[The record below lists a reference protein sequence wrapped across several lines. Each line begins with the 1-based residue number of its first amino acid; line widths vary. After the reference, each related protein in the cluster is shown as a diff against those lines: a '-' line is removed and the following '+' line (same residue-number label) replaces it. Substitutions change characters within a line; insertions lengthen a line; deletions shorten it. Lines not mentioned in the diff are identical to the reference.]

1 MRSNKE
7 ADIEE
12 IIANNLD
19 SLVSTLNKSNNKV
32 IVSISG
38 GIDSIVLLD
47 VILKIKKKLPID
59 LSLFHMN
66 YDMHCNADKMQ
77 NLCIRIAD
85 ENKLKIFTKKI
96 NSKNLFKN
104 TNLEAKA
111 RYARYEKLSDICS
124 KNKIDYILT
133 AHHEDDQIE
142 TIYMHK
148 EIHKSSWISQI
159 GIRATRNLIKTKDHS
174 VDIIRPMISIPKEQ
188 IINYANKNKLKFYDD
203 PTNKDVR
210 FLRNKI
216 RVEIKEKIQ
225 DKKFRNSFLN
235 IAYKNQIKINKISSD
250 INAKISKILFFSFS
264 DNFVILN
271 RKEISIQ
278 SIDFFTLFLKKIISE
293 NFSFTYHASSLF
305 WKNLFLFINSSKKE
319 KYFILDANK
328 NIKICK
334 SSKYVYLYID
344 KRRIKK
350 VINKIGNYTNRLG
363 VLSVIDSDPNCKFPD
378 KFSDKTKFLLSKF
391 YLNKLTID
399 FWNIGDKCTNDFG
412 VNMKV
417 SDIYI
422 NNKLSIFE
430 KKHYPIIKFENK
442 IIWIPGMFIANI
454 KTKLDRDDNNNNIL
468 LNWNSIL

>member
-1 MRSNKE
+1 MRYKKNNIQEIVNDNLSN
-7 ADIEE
+7 
-12 IIANNLD
+12 
-19 SLVSTLNKSNNKV
+19 LVSNLNTSNSKF
-32 IVSISG
+32 ILAISG
-38 GIDSIVLLD
+38 GIDSVVLSSL
-47 VILKIKKKLPID
+47 ILKIKDKIPTN

-66 YDMHCNADKMQ
+66 YNMHSNADKMEK
-77 NLCIRIAD
+77 LCTEIAS
-85 ENKLKIFTKKI
+85 NNNLKIFIKKV
-96 NSKNLFKN
+96 NSKSLFKN
-104 TNLEAKA
+104 TNIEAKA
-111 RYARYEKLSDICS
+111 RYARYEALSSICS

-148 EIHKSSWISQI
+148 EVHKSSWISQI

-216 RVEIKEKIQ
+216 RLEIKEKIQ
-225 DKKFRNSFLN
+225 DKKFRSSFLN

-250 INAKISKILFFSFS
+250 INAKTSKILFFSFS
-264 DNFVILN
+264 DNFVLLN

-328 NIKICK
+328 NIKISK

-378 KFSDKTKFLLSKF
+378 KFSDKTKFLLPKF

-412 VNMKV
+412 INMKV

-454 KTKLDRDDNNNNIL
+454 KTKLDEDNNNNNIL